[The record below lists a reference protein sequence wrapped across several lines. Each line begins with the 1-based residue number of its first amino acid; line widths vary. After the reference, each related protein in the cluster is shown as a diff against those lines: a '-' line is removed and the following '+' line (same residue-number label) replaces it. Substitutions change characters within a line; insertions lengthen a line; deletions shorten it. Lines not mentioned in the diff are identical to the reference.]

1 MDKIASD
8 HKQKKTNTNISKKQQ
23 KKLKSPIHLV
33 ALVDLGLFALLSMRS
48 GTFDAFLMTLGV
60 MKAVLTYVTYFM
72 LKAFKMGDTYISLI
86 VSLILSMGLAMQLR
100 LSTDIGTKQFIWYLL
115 GLGLFIFVSVI
126 YQLLHKKVRSIWLF
140 YAAMV
145 FLFVLTL
152 TIGVRINGAKNWI
165 IIGKLSFQPSE
176 FIKILFVFF
185 MASFVSNPEALKIKI
200 KSFQLPSKWTLM
212 VLVFILLGFFVL
224 QREFG
229 TALLIFMVYLSV
241 VYVFEKAILFV
252 AINTGLAG
260 AAALVAVQILP
271 HLQTRVDS
279 WLNPFQD
286 IAGKGYQITQSLFA
300 IGSGGFFGTGLGIG
314 YPQFIPNVETDLI
327 FSAICEE
334 MGIFGGI
341 AVMILFMLLV
351 YRGIKLCLILRDPFT
366 KAVAFGLTMTLGFQ
380 TFLIIGGVTK
390 FVPLTG
396 VTLPFVSYGGSSL
409 LSSFI
414 LLGLLQA
421 LSGAILREEVFGD
434 EEINHQ

>member
-1 MDKIASD
+1 M
-8 HKQKKTNTNISKKQQ
+8 
-23 KKLKSPIHLV
+23 
-33 ALVDLGLFALLSMRS
+33 
-48 GTFDAFLMTLGV
+48 V
-60 MKAVLTYVTYFM
+60 M
-72 LKAFKMGDTYISLI
+72 
-86 VSLILSMGLAMQLR
+86 
-100 LSTDIGTKQFIWYLL
+100 
-115 GLGLFIFVSVI
+115 
-126 YQLLHKKVRSIWLF
+126 
-140 YAAMV
+140 
-145 FLFVLTL
+145 
-152 TIGVRINGAKNWI
+152 
-165 IIGKLSFQPSE
+165 
-176 FIKILFVFF
+176 
-185 MASFVSNPEALKIKI
+185 
-200 KSFQLPSKWTLM
+200 
-212 VLVFILLGFFVL
+212 VFILLGFFVL

-241 VYVFEKAILFV
+241 IYVFEKAILFV

-314 YPQFIPNVETDLI
+314 YPQFIPNVETDFI

-390 FVPLTG
+390 FIPLTG

-414 LLGLLQA
+414 LLGFLQA
-421 LSGAILREEVFGD
+421 LSGSILREEVFGD
-434 EEINHQ
+434 EEIYHQ